1 MAHEIKRIL
10 VIENDDYWG
19 ELITSTL
26 TKKGHEVSWFVRV
39 NRARAGEDAGL
50 MLMSMDGKETR
61 LDPSNYDVVLVDGR
75 MDQFSLHGWEVTPD
89 LVALGMT
96 VVGISGS
103 AGINDEMIGLGAKA
117 GVMKHDLFLGL
128 MKGDLDLKKVLDSA
142 PNAQKA

>member
-19 ELITSTL
+19 ELIASAL
-26 TKKGHEVSWFVRV
+26 TKKGHDVSWFVRV
-39 NRARAGEDAGL
+39 NRVRDGEVAGL
-50 MLMSMDGKETR
+50 KLMGMDGKEIR
-61 LDPSNYDVVLVDGR
+61 LDPANYDVVLVDGR
-75 MDQFSLHGWEVTPD
+75 MDQFSLHGRDVTPD

-103 AGINDEMIGLGAKA
+103 SGLNDEMIGLGAKA

-128 MKGDLDLKKVLDSA
+128 AKGDLDLHKVLASA
-142 PNAQKA
+142 PNARKA